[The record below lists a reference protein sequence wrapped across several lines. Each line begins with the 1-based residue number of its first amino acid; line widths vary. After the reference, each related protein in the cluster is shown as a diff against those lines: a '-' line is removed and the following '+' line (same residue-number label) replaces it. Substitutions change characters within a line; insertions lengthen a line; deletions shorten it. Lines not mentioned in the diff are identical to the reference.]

1 MASPSASRF
10 EEDRQRENRI
20 LKTRK
25 EIIALIKAGDEKVRS
40 RATAVVMKRGR
51 DVLRRILRIPN
62 TLGDGY

>member
-51 DVLRRILRIPN
+51 DVLRRILRIQN